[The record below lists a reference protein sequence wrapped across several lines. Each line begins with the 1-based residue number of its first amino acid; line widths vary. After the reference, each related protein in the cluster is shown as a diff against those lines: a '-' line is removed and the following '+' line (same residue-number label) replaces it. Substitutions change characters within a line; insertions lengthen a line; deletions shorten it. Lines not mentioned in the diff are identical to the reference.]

1 MPKSWLR
8 TITSRSSFRSVSI
21 DAIREVW
28 SRLNIQRCFE
38 LKRSWNFCV
47 CLESTCVGSNACK
60 ATINFG
66 TGEINLRK
74 SNCLV
79 QHLQWKSPRTFRTKK
94 KRSHSMQTMYFFFLS
109 FFLRHYGDAWTQ
121 CPRILLCVCSLP
133 ELIRSPPK
141 IVIVDGTI
149 MFCIL
154 YHIEH
159 YMHSACSSKY
169 WRHTIIWSTRHTGS
183 TSDITVDSV
192 LQGQKL
198 KCREWLKPT
207 VNLSRTQAWL
217 VCIYANAC
225 TVFQHDYQDFS
236 LWTCTCR
243 IVHDFLFLR
252 ENIMGNTS
260 G

>member
-47 CLESTCVGSNACK
+47 CLDSTCVGSNACK

-109 FFLRHYGDAWTQ
+109 FFFWGTMVTLEHNALEFFYVYALSTWTNSQPTKNCHCRRHHYVLYLVSYWTLHAQ
-121 CPRILLCVCSLP
+121 C
-133 ELIRSPPK
+133 
-141 IVIVDGTI
+141 
-149 MFCIL
+149 M
-154 YHIEH
+154 
-159 YMHSACSSKY
+159 
-169 WRHTIIWSTRHTGS
+169 
-183 TSDITVDSV
+183 
-192 LQGQKL
+192 
-198 KCREWLKPT
+198 
-207 VNLSRTQAWL
+207 
-217 VCIYANAC
+217 
-225 TVFQHDYQDFS
+225 
-236 LWTCTCR
+236 
-243 IVHDFLFLR
+243 
-252 ENIMGNTS
+252 
-260 G
+260 